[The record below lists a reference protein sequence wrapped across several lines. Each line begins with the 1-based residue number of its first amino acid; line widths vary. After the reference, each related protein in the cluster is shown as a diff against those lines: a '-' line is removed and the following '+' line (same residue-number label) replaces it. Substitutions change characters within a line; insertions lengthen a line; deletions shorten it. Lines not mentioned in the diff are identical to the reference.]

1 MWFAKQVFMRTYLIS
16 LAVAASVAACGDGND
31 GELQGQSALRSAPA
45 SAQRQLSLTPETLAA
60 YERGLKKE
68 IEAVRAAQQRSASA
82 KTAQERGEAI
92 QAAFETATIPLG
104 AQAAQLPEQ
113 QYRKLREN
121 VNDIFRTLDI
131 QGKIEGPISMDL
143 SRVDAATKQRLSRD
157 PFSDLSPESA
167 AELRK
172 HMDRLVP
179 VWIEYIN
186 LTAVAG

>member
-1 MWFAKQVFMRTYLIS
+1 MRTYLIS
-16 LAVAASVAACGDGND
+16 LVVAASVAGCGYGND
-31 GELQGQSALRSAPA
+31 AELTGRKPPPGAQSRTAEP
-45 SAQRQLSLTPETLAA
+45 SLPITAEALAA

-68 IEAVRAAQQRSASA
+68 IEAVRTAQQRSSSA

-92 QAAFETATIPLG
+92 QAAFETATVPLG
-104 AQAAQLPEQ
+104 AQAAQLPEP
-113 QYRKLREN
+113 QYRQLREK

-131 QGKIEGPISMDL
+131 QGKIDGPISMDL
-143 SRVDAATKQRLSRD
+143 SRVDAATKERLSRD
-157 PFSDLSPESA
+157 PFGDLSAESA

>member
-1 MWFAKQVFMRTYLIS
+1 MRTYLIS
-16 LAVAASVAACGDGND
+16 FVVAATLAGCGRGDDAEVTGRTPAPNAQARPAAPSVPITA
-31 GELQGQSALRSAPA
+31 ES
-45 SAQRQLSLTPETLAA
+45 LAA

-68 IEAVRAAQQRSASA
+68 VEAVRAAQQRSSTA

-104 AQAAQLPEQ
+104 AQAGNLPEQ
-113 QYRKLREN
+113 QYRQLREK

-131 QGKIEGPISMDL
+131 QGKIDGPISMDL
-143 SRVDAATKQRLSRD
+143 TRVDAATKERLSRD
-157 PFSDLSPESA
+157 PFSDLSPDAA

-179 VWIEYIN
+179 IWIEYIN

>member
-1 MWFAKQVFMRTYLIS
+1 MRNYLIS
-16 LAVAASVAACGDGND
+16 LLVAASVAGCGYGND
-31 GELQGQSALRSAPA
+31 AELTGRKPPPN
-45 SAQRQLSLTPETLAA
+45 AQPRTAEPSLAITAESLAA

-68 IEAVRAAQQRSASA
+68 IDAVRAAQQRSSSA

-104 AQAAQLPEQ
+104 AQAATLPEQ
-113 QYRKLREN
+113 QYRELREK

-131 QGKIEGPISMDL
+131 QGKIDGPISMDL
-143 SRVDAATKQRLSRD
+143 SRVDAATKERLSRD
-157 PFSDLSPESA
+157 PFSDLSPDSA

-179 VWIEYIN
+179 IWIEYIN

>member
-1 MWFAKQVFMRTYLIS
+1 MKTCLIS
-16 LAVAASVAACGDGND
+16 LMVAASIAGCGYGND
-31 GELQGQSALRSAPA
+31 VELSSQSASPQA
-45 SAQRQLSLTPETLAA
+45 SPSSPRQLSLTADTLAA

-68 IEAVRAAQQRSASA
+68 IEAVRAAQQRSSSA
-82 KTAQERGEAI
+82 KTAKERGEAI
-92 QAAFETATIPLG
+92 QAAFETATIPQG
-104 AQAAQLPEQ
+104 AQAAKLPEQ
-113 QYRKLREN
+113 QYRELRER

-131 QGKIEGPISMDL
+131 QGKIDGPISMDL
-143 SRVDAATKQRLSRD
+143 SRVDAATKARLSRD

-167 AELRK
+167 AVLRK

>member
-1 MWFAKQVFMRTYLIS
+1 MRTYLIS
-16 LAVAASVAACGDGND
+16 LVVAAAVAGCGHGDA
-31 GELQGQSALRSAPA
+31 ELTGREPSPNAQARTAERPAPITA
-45 SAQRQLSLTPETLAA
+45 EALAA

-68 IEAVRAAQQRSASA
+68 IEAVRAAQQRSSSDN
-82 KTAQERGEAI
+82 TAQERGEAI

-104 AQAAQLPEQ
+104 AQAAKLPEP
-113 QYRKLREN
+113 QYRQLREK

-131 QGKIEGPISMDL
+131 QGKIDGPISMDL
-143 SRVDAATKQRLSRD
+143 SRVDAATQERLSRD

-172 HMDRLVP
+172 QMDRLVP